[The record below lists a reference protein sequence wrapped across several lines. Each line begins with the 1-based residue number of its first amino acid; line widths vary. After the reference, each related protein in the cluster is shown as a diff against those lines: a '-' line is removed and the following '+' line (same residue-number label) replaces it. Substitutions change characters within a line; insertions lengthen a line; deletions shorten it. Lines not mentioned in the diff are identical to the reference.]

1 MTPDEREHMHI
12 LCERIAKEQDHERF
26 VKLVQ
31 ELNDLLEHKEQRME
45 NSSKNAWASASVPAA
60 QCCQNQNLVKRA
72 KPLDSLYPLAS
83 EANIKSP
90 NFPVR
95 LCEIDK
101 IGI

>member
-45 NSSKNAWASASVPAA
+45 NSSKNA
-60 QCCQNQNLVKRA
+60 
-72 KPLDSLYPLAS
+72 
-83 EANIKSP
+83 
-90 NFPVR
+90 
-95 LCEIDK
+95 
-101 IGI
+101 